1 MHSEPIRT
9 YIIKALKEKGYTG
22 LYNGEVCNEGCG
34 CSIDDLS
41 PCECLNLD
49 ECKPA
54 YKIDCVACPI
64 YNEDNYCWVGEEMKN
79 ANEKYRHC
87 FISKEV
93 HQRISKGKES
103 IEILKKEWDE
113 SEF

>member
-1 MHSEPIRT
+1 MDSKPMRA

-34 CSIDDLS
+34 CGIDDLA

-54 YKIDCVACPI
+54 YKIECLLCPI
-64 YNEDNYCWVGEEMKN
+64 YSGDNYCWVGEDMRGINKE
-79 ANEKYRHC
+79 YRHC
-87 FISKEV
+87 FISEKTY
-93 HQRISKGKES
+93 QRIYKSKES